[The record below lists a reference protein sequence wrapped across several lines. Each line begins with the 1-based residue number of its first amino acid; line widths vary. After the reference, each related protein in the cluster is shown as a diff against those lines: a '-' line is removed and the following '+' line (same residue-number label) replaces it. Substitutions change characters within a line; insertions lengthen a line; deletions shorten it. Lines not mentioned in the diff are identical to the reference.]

1 MIYPDLSG
9 TWNFQIVSFRRTD
22 PTQPPSFSNINTS
35 QSTVTIQQKD
45 NFIII
50 DLPAVPPEKPTE
62 AYYLGL
68 ISEVYNNINNFWQV
82 TLADSDDT
90 GIANLTIKEYES
102 ECNCDDSIVIFPTVL
117 EGYYVESGFSPL
129 NPNQNQAV
137 SRFTFTRIQ

>member
-9 TWNFQIVSFRRTD
+9 SWNFQMVSFRRTD

-35 QSTVTIQQKD
+35 QTIVTIEQKD

-50 DLPAVPPEKPTE
+50 DLPPVPPEKPTK

-68 ISEVYNNINNFWQV
+68 ISEVYNNVNNFWQV

-90 GIANLTIKEYES
+90 GISNLTIKEYES
-102 ECNCDDSIVIFPTVL
+102 KCICADEILIFPTVL
-117 EGYYVESGFSPL
+117 EGYYVESGFSPF
-129 NPNQNQAV
+129 NSNQNQAV

>member
-9 TWNFQIVSFRRTD
+9 SWIFQIVSFRRTD

-50 DLPAVPPEKPTE
+50 DLPPVPPEKPTE

-68 ISEVYNNINNFWQV
+68 ISEVYNNVNNFWQV

-90 GIANLTIKEYES
+90 GISNLTIKEYES
-102 ECNCDDSIVIFPTVL
+102 KCNCDDSIVIFPTVL

-129 NPNQNQAV
+129 NSNQNQAV